1 MKGKNRIIWPVALK
15 LVFFYW
21 VALVA
26 LATFSGC
33 SAPKERRGD
42 WMEHLNYRQF
52 DFEPPMMHFTR
63 RNYYT
68 TEELQEMWQTTYDKA
83 MADLDKVIKENSE

>member
-1 MKGKNRIIWPVALK
+1 MKKERPIRTIAFK
-15 LVFFYW
+15 LVIIYFLAV
-21 VALVA
+21 VAIASFV
-26 LATFSGC
+26 GC
-33 SAPKERRGD
+33 SGPKERRGD

-68 TEELQEMWQTTYDKA
+68 TEELREMWQTTYDKA